1 MVLREERAATNV
13 KRAMNDA
20 GVQFQLKGLE
30 RMVEGYV
37 ATFQRMVTH
46 VESQI
51 DESVLPALQ
60 ALIQKVQ
67 AGIRRDD
74 MTISHCIARLSH
86 CTAALPERLLPS
98 DTSISMA
105 SLLGE
110 FRPWYR
116 ARRWRTR

>member
-1 MVLREERAATNV
+1 MNSRPEVATDTVKFSPPSKPQITQLTRAGDPSPAVELPVGLRGLGGLLSSLTKESGTMVLREERAATNV

-51 DESVLPALQ
+51 DERSSRHY
-60 ALIQKVQ
+60 
-67 AGIRRDD
+67 RR
-74 MTISHCIARLSH
+74 
-86 CTAALPERLLPS
+86 
-98 DTSISMA
+98 
-105 SLLGE
+105 
-110 FRPWYR
+110 
-116 ARRWRTR
+116 